1 MIATRLIIP
10 ILEAL
15 SILFCIVFGILWI
28 KNPSGPYEPPFA
40 VAGLVLVIF
49 EFYRRY
55 FKETSIVEDIVIFKK
70 MKLGVVGTNLK
81 KISYNKN
88 AATLPTTGLQLYGR
102 DSELKK
108 LNEAWLSSTIS
119 IVCIVGWGG
128 TGKTAIVNH
137 WLHGL
142 KNNNNKKLK
151 LIQWSFYKQGQQM
164 GIISSAD
171 YFFSNAIQEF
181 GLDPY
186 DVTDKGAVLAK
197 LLLKN
202 KALVILDGLEPLQ
215 DPVGVNENEPGFGRI
230 KDINLSSL
238 LIQLSRADKKES
250 ANSLCVITTR
260 LDIADINKSEN
271 LLRSLHTINLKTLA
285 PSAGAS
291 ILKNQGVERK
301 IFDPNPHIDSR
312 LSNQFENELEM
323 TSNEYSGHPLALT
336 LLGSA
341 IRSFLSGDIRK
352 RSEIPL
358 LKDRNEGTHAR
369 RVINA
374 YEHWLKNT
382 NELNVLFV
390 LGLFD
395 RPTSIKALNS
405 IDYTSIKLLSA
416 DNFDVKSREIQA
428 AIVTL
433 RDLNLLLRESKT
445 NLIDCHPLIREY
457 FGERFHT
464 IDPKGAKSAH
474 SDLFKYYSSLGL
486 EHPVK
491 FDDIEPFFASISHGC
506 KAGKYK
512 DALYDVYRK
521 KEKNNTWR

>member
-10 ILEAL
+10 IIEAL

-28 KNPSGPYEPPFA
+28 KNPNGPYEPPFA

-55 FKETSIVEDIVIFKK
+55 FKKTSIVEDVVIFNKK
-70 MKLGVVGTNLK
+70 KLGVVGTNLK
-81 KISYNKN
+81 KVSYNKN

-108 LNEAWLSSTIS
+108 LNEAWFSSTIS

-137 WLHGL
+137 WLNEL
-142 KNNNNKKLK
+142 KNNNNKELK

-230 KDINLSSL
+230 KDINLSNL

-271 LLRSLHTINLKTLA
+271 LLRSLHTIVVNL
-285 PSAGAS
+285 
-291 ILKNQGVERK
+291 
-301 IFDPNPHIDSR
+301 
-312 LSNQFENELEM
+312 
-323 TSNEYSGHPLALT
+323 
-336 LLGSA
+336 
-341 IRSFLSGDIRK
+341 
-352 RSEIPL
+352 SE
-358 LKDRNEGTHAR
+358 
-369 RVINA
+369 
-374 YEHWLKNT
+374 
-382 NELNVLFV
+382 F
-390 LGLFD
+390 
-395 RPTSIKALNS
+395 
-405 IDYTSIKLLSA
+405 
-416 DNFDVKSREIQA
+416 
-428 AIVTL
+428 
-433 RDLNLLLRESKT
+433 
-445 NLIDCHPLIREY
+445 
-457 FGERFHT
+457 
-464 IDPKGAKSAH
+464 
-474 SDLFKYYSSLGL
+474 
-486 EHPVK
+486 
-491 FDDIEPFFASISHGC
+491 
-506 KAGKYK
+506 
-512 DALYDVYRK
+512 
-521 KEKNNTWR
+521 